1 MLYIKIDIVITN
13 RWSIWCYLCLET
25 QITIVK
31 CHMLVDE
38 QKELMR
44 KLLFLSTNM
53 AAMTSRK
60 NHL

>member
-31 CHMLVDE
+31 CTNAGGRHKGANEKAIVLVHQHGRDDI
-38 QKELMR
+38 
-44 KLLFLSTNM
+44 T
-53 AAMTSRK
+53 
-60 NHL
+60 